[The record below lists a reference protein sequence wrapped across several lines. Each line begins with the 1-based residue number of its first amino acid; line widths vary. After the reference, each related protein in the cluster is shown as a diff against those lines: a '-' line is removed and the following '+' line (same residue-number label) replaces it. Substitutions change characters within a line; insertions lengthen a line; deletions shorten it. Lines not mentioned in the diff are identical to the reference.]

1 MQGGFSSL
9 QINAHRPVWLGGF
22 CFVSA
27 AWRHLCVSYSI
38 WIFTDR
44 ESTSVF
50 LTMHPR
56 PPLWLSGSALWP
68 CTAELNDI
76 NLPWWRPLCPTVKR
90 VSLETVAC
98 VPSPSSPLRPPG
110 DSVAAQVLVGG
121 QAGGARWVCCT
132 WGRRCGSLTTS
143 AGTYRGRQ
151 RDDRHVA
158 SASEMKRTELHASLG
173 RNLRDRDDQMGRLG
187 DDWTGHDRHT
197 GCLCSS

>member
-1 MQGGFSSL
+1 M
-9 QINAHRPVWLGGF
+9 
-22 CFVSA
+22 
-27 AWRHLCVSYSI
+27 
-38 WIFTDR
+38 
-44 ESTSVF
+44 
-50 LTMHPR
+50 
-56 PPLWLSGSALWP
+56 
-68 CTAELNDI
+68 
-76 NLPWWRPLCPTVKR
+76 
-90 VSLETVAC
+90 
-98 VPSPSSPLRPPG
+98 
-110 DSVAAQVLVGG
+110 AAQVLVGG

-158 SASEMKRTELHASLG
+158 SASEMKRAELHASLG